1 MSFADELRMVHINT
15 ILDYQKHRIEVLEKV
30 VKAYIFAHGV
40 IVSTSQGI
48 KGGN

>member
-1 MSFADELRMVHINT
+1 MSFADELRMVHFNS
-15 ILDYQKHRIEVLEKV
+15 ILNAQNERIEQLEKI